1 MNPSKKCPIELQL
14 NRTVSIIKSTNTII
28 PTLFLYI
35 IGRKF
40 STSQSECGGLK
51 GAKNEIN

>member
-1 MNPSKKCPIELQL
+1 MNQTKKCPIELQL

-35 IGRKF
+35 IDRFF
-40 STSQSECGGLK
+40 STGQPERGGMK
-51 GAKNEIN
+51 GAKNENN